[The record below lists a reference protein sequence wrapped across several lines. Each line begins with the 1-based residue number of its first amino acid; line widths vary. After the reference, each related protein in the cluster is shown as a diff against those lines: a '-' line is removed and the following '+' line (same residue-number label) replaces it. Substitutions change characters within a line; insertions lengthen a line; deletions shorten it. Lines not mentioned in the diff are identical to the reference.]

1 MDKMPK
7 IEINSIPSQLN
18 TEQPSGVAS
27 QLANVAADPPHYDG
41 VTIQMMKGNPLYE
54 RIDDIDKRGRAIE
67 ALEMTAKTVHS
78 NRGKI
83 RKFNE
88 ISQKLQKPSARN

>member
-1 MDKMPK
+1 MPK

-18 TEQPSGVAS
+18 PEKPSGVAS

-41 VTIQMMKGNPLYE
+41 VSIAMMRNNPLYE

-67 ALEMTAKTVHS
+67 ALEKTAKTVLS
-78 NRGKI
+78 NRAKI

-88 ISQKLQKPSARN
+88 ISNKIPKPLR